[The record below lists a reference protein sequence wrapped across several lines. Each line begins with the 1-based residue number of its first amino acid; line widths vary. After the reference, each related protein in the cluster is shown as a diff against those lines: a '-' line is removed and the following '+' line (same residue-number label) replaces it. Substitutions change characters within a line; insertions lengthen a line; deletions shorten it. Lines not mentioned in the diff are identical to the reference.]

1 MNHKFIL
8 QFYIRGNVRKPS
20 AKNIGRFKASCFNYP
35 NIEVLFTT
43 EAESHEKLYD
53 IIHEMNGFTQ
63 TKIYRLPE
71 QKENIKYLYLDGI
84 FDENK
89 EITIGEMYKKGKL
102 HFFHTHMFQI
112 SFDGMGARLKINLE
126 LPNLE

>member
-53 IIHEMNGFTQ
+53 IIYEMNGFTQ

-71 QKENIKYLYLDGI
+71 QKENIKYLYLDEI
-84 FDENK
+84 LNENK
-89 EITIGEMYKKGKL
+89 EITIGEMYKKGKK
-102 HFFHTHMFQI
+102 HFFHTYMYKI
-112 SFDGMGARLKINLE
+112 SSVGMGARLIISLE
-126 LPNLE
+126 